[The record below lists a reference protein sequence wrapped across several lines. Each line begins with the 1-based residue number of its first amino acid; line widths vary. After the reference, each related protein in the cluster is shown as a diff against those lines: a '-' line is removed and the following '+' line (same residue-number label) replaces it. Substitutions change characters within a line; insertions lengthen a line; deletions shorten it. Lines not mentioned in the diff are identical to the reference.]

1 MGMVAALGA
10 GPARPAAACP
20 GGEVKSFA
28 ELAERLK
35 DYDEVTVLGAELLV
49 SPTRACRET
58 WVVEILTAED
68 EVRALLLDAR
78 TLEVRIVGHDG
89 PTEAEDDDDFRIAYM
104 HLEGRATSD
113 LIEGEWSDDEMR
125 GGPGADIF
133 VVTPGSDVILDFE
146 PGRDLLDLTHFAD
159 PAEGFG
165 TLRSMADLTEA
176 SRLVRREGRPG
187 VQIDIDG
194 AAGDWSVTLLG
205 LTPGELTRADVILGT
220 GAGRSAPVS
229 PTHWPE
235 RRAEFTDGTVV
246 LFDAYPVDA
255 PPPEGELIEGDR
267 EVLDMVRDILL
278 GIFEDRTRP
287 DHGAGE

>member
-1 MGMVAALGA
+1 MGVALGA
-10 GPARPAAACP
+10 APAVACP
-20 GGEVKSFA
+20 GGEVKTFA
-28 ELAERLK
+28 DLAERLK

-78 TLEVRIVGHDG
+78 TLELRIVGQEG
-89 PTEAEDDDDFRIAYM
+89 SAEGENDEDFRIAYM
-104 HLEGRATSD
+104 QLEGRATSD
-113 LIEGEWSDDEMR
+113 LVEGEWSDDEMR

-146 PGRDLLDLTHFAD
+146 PGRDRLDLRNFAD

-165 TLRSMADLTEA
+165 TLQSMADLTAA
-176 SRLVRREGRPG
+176 SRMVRREGRPG
-187 VQIDIDG
+187 VEIDIDG

-205 LTPGELTRADVILGT
+205 LTPGALTRADVIFGT
-220 GAGRSAPVS
+220 HDGPGAPLE

-235 RRAEFTDGTVV
+235 RLAEFTDGTVI
-246 LFDAYPVDA
+246 LFEPYLVDA
-255 PPPEGELIEGDR
+255 PPPEGELIEGNR
-267 EVLDMVRDILL
+267 EVLQMAREILHGL
-278 GIFEDRTRP
+278 FEDRTRM